1 MGYLWVIVWL
11 LDLLVLGIV
20 VFVVS
25 FDRVFYDDWVIV
37 VEVVV
42 ELFCVGWVEV
52 DVVVGDVVFVLI
64 CYWLWCVVYEVV
76 VVVDLD
82 GVGDG

>member
-64 CYWLWCVVYEVV
+64 CY
-76 VVVDLD
+76 
-82 GVGDG
+82 